1 MTITKDEVPTATNQ
15 EMIEE
20 LERRERKKFCCAKA
34 FRSCP
39 KEGKESKITK
49 VFTRENK
56 LFIQLADERE
66 VGIPLS

>member
-1 MTITKDEVPTATNQ
+1 MTKTQMISSQ
-15 EMIEE
+15 ELIEE

-39 KEGKESKITK
+39 KEGKESKIIK
-49 VFTRENK
+49 VFTREDK

-66 VGIPLS
+66 IGIPIS